1 MAKMILSMSTAL
13 LLTSL
18 RHHMRAKSC
27 FLRFALYNKYFHIF
41 VSVESCCFS
50 EVILVVIVLKCRK
63 CVDGEIKHKII
74 ELHKSSVAMSEEGLS
89 FEDRVACLRT
99 VICTICDILLAPPS

>member
-1 MAKMILSMSTAL
+1 
-13 LLTSL
+13 
-18 RHHMRAKSC
+18 MRAKSC

-74 ELHKSSVAMSEEGLS
+74 ELHKSSG
-89 FEDRVACLRT
+89 
-99 VICTICDILLAPPS
+99 CDVGRGIEF